1 MQCTNRNWDL
11 GYEKNSYTLLIVGD
25 MCVDLKSGLCLK
37 VIKQSFK
44 NQMLRLTK
52 YLENKKAT
60 IKLIL
65 HWPSS
70 YEAQPISV
78 WHFSVI
84 ICRFK
89 MVYFKVNKFTIS

>member
-1 MQCTNRNWDL
+1 MQCTNKNWDMI
-11 GYEKNSYTLLIVGD
+11 KNSYTLLIVGD

-60 IKLIL
+60 IKL
-65 HWPSS
+65 SRG
-70 YEAQPISV
+70 E
-78 WHFSVI
+78 
-84 ICRFK
+84 ICVTNLK
-89 MVYFKVNKFTIS
+89 APLQMV